1 MNKRYSKKNRM
12 RNVEF
17 KEGDWAYRRILAPST
32 TRGPWEP
39 KPFQISHIHHN
50 QIIRDRDGQVSTSDH
65 ITQAIVDD
73 VLQAIH
79 DTGRQ

>member
-1 MNKRYSKKNRM
+1 M

-17 KEGDWAYRRILAPST
+17 KEGDWAYRRNLAPST
-32 TRGPWEP
+32 TRGP

-65 ITQAIVDD
+65 ITQAIVND

-79 DTGRQ
+79 DTGKQ